1 MIDKISAALLA
12 RTYFHRLNVF
22 RPLPEGGEEAVY
34 TDVPCALSR
43 SAMVSAPTPPGREYV
58 LPEALYCLSLYTRPE
73 KPLRLGDRLEVR
85 DELGRVFRGR
95 ASDSF
100 AYPSH
105 CVTVAEIAEVADVEA
120 AELPEEPED
129 GQDSCETGETP

>member
-1 MIDKISAALLA
+1 MIDAVSAALLE
-12 RTYFHRLNVF
+12 RTYFHRLNAF

-34 TDVPCALSR
+34 IDIPCALSR
-43 SAMVSAPTPPGREYV
+43 SAMVSAPAPPDRDYV
-58 LPEALYCLSLYTRPE
+58 LPEALYRLSLYTRPE

-85 DELGRVFRGR
+85 DGLGRVFRGR

-105 CVTVAEIAEVADVEA
+105 CVTVAEIAEV
-120 AELPEEPED
+120 LGPEEKEE
-129 GQDSCETGETP
+129 GLL